1 MAYTNTF
8 TSFPL
13 YIKSKV
19 LTKET
24 RTFQTG
30 TCCPVSIGCRVLLKS
45 EIHSRFKN
53 ISLLRLDNAVAYSG
67 LKTDAKTLKMG

>member
-8 TSFPL
+8 TSFLL

-24 RTFQTG
+24 RTFQRG
-30 TCCPVSIGCRVLLKS
+30 TCCPVSIGCRVPLKS
-45 EIHSRFKN
+45 EIHYRFNK
-53 ISLLRLDNAVAYSG
+53 ISLLRLDNAVAYSEN
-67 LKTDAKTLKMG
+67 